1 MFLVVQY
8 IYLSMQELQSLAAL
22 IKSEGRISISR
33 LAQEATSLL
42 NIVPPGIDSASGL
55 GDDSVLDEI
64 LA

>member
-1 MFLVVQY
+1 
-8 IYLSMQELQSLAAL
+8 MQELQSLAAL

-42 NIVPPGIDSASGL
+42 KIVPPGIDAASGL
-55 GDDSVLDEI
+55 GDDSVVDDI